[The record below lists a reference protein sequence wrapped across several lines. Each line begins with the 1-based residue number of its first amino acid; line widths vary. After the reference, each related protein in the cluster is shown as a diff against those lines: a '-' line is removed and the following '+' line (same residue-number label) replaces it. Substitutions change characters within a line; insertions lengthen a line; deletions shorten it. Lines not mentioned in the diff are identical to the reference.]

1 MCAIERERGRRYE
14 MSGVSQT
21 CVPRGI
27 EREDMYEV
35 SGMSQTCVP
44 RGIEREK
51 I

>member
-1 MCAIERERGRRYE
+1 
-14 MSGVSQT
+14 MSGMSQT

-27 EREDMYEV
+27 ERGRRYEM